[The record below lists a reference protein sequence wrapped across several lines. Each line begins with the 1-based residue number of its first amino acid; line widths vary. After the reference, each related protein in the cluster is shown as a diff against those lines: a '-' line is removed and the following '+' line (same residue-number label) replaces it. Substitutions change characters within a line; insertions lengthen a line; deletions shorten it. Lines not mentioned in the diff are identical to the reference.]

1 MEIIVRDWK
10 LLGEVAALNI
20 REDGIDLD
28 RRIQLTRLLTTARML
43 SSTMFEVVERELE
56 PVKPKQFAPEPGQPG
71 TLTLEK
77 LRSQVPE
84 TKTEIDW
91 GFQVTMETHEYCEKV
106 EGVQTLLDLEERQ
119 RQEKKSEGW
128 EVRADLNLE
137 FMQDWR
143 VNESPS
149 NLRALDHGLNE
160 AFGEDNQLKILDHW
174 VRLKKFN
181 MSLCGCTVA
190 DMQPIVAWQTLK
202 RLARSFSS
210 GWKIFLNP
218 KARYL
223 FVFQRYACSPEQAY
237 RIIDLLEQDHI
248 SSAVV
253 LLAAADRP
261 FSAGWRGCSKN

>member
-10 LLGEVAALNI
+10 LLGEVAAINI

-56 PVKPKQFAPEPGQPG
+56 PVKPKQFAPEPSQPG

-77 LRSQVPE
+77 LRSQVPD
-84 TKTEIDW
+84 TKTELDW
-91 GFQVTMETHEYCEKV
+91 GAQVEMETYEYCEKV

-128 EVRADLNLE
+128 EIRADLNLE

-143 VNESPS
+143 VNESPT
-149 NLRALDHGLNE
+149 RRGWHVHDDTLDLNVAVE
-160 AFGEDNQLKILDHW
+160 EDNELKILDHW
-174 VRLKKFN
+174 VRLNKFN
-181 MSLCGCTVA
+181 MSLGGCTVA

-202 RLARSFSS
+202 RLANSFSTG
-210 GWKIFLNP
+210 GWRIFLKP
-218 KARYL
+218 KLRYL

-237 RIIDLLEQDHI
+237 RIIDLLERDHI
-248 SSAVV
+248 ASAVV
-253 LLAAADRP
+253 LLDLP
-261 FSAGWRGCSKN
+261 SKPTRNEK